1 MIPTLLAP
9 YLDGPAVQQTTDGS
23 LALSLH
29 VQPGARTTGIVG
41 LHGDR
46 LKVRLAAPPVDG
58 RANKALLAWLADLFG
73 VPRSAV
79 ELTRGAS
86 SRQKTV
92 RVQLGR

>member
-1 MIPTLLAP
+1 MMSDAEARWRR
-9 YLDGPAVQQTTDGS
+9 DGVLTTSADGS
-23 LALSLH
+23 LRLEVH
-29 VQPGARTTGIVG
+29 VQPGAKTTEAVG

-58 RANKALLAWLADLFG
+58 KANDALLAFVAESLG

-79 ELTRGAS
+79 TVVRGQT

-92 RVQLGR
+92 GIER